1 MILTAQIIGIFA
13 MAAIILSFQFKNKRA
28 VLACQL
34 IGSALFAVNM
44 YMLGAFVG
52 AILNTV
58 GIVRALVYMQ
68 KEKIKIPIAI
78 INSLFL
84 ISFVA
89 AYVLVFTVFD
99 KSPTLFNLAIEFLP
113 IIGMSAVTIGFSKT
127 DSKSIRIFALIN
139 SPCWLIYNCF
149 NFTIGGILCE
159 VISLVSIISAMIRI
173 DSKKRKA

>member
-44 YMLGAFVG
+44 YMLAFVG

-99 KSPTLFNLAIEFLP
+99 KSPTLFNLVIEFLP
-113 IIGMSAVTIGFSKT
+113 IIGMSAVTLEFSKT
-127 DSKSIRIFALIN
+127 DSRSIRIFGLIN

-173 DSKKRKA
+173 DAKKD

>member
-44 YMLGAFVG
+44 YMLAFVG

-78 INSLFL
+78 INLLFL

-99 KSPTLFNLAIEFLP
+99 KSPTLFNLVIEFLP
-113 IIGMSAVTIGFSKT
+113 IIGMSAVTLEFSKT
-127 DSKSIRIFALIN
+127 DSRSIRIFGLIN

-173 DSKKRKA
+173 DAKKD